1 METTNYNKAHILQQ
15 ELKEIE
21 TLTERVKSA
30 SSILS
35 GEIEFFKLVS
45 NELDTAAKV
54 IIPSLKSYL
63 ETVRDVRMAFG
74 REVQE
79 VLRSSRELTTIV
91 KSRPE
96 LEQICETIIK
106 IDKSLS
112 DDLISKIKK
121 TFNVS
126 ENE

>member
-1 METTNYNKAHILQQ
+1 METTNYNKAHILAT

-45 NELDTAAKV
+45 TELEKTQEI
-54 IIPSLKSYL
+54 IIPKVKDYLKIL
-63 ETVRDVRMAFG
+63 MEVRMAFA
-74 REVQE
+74 REVQA
-79 VLRSSRELTTIV
+79 VILSSRELTTII

-96 LEQICETIIK
+96 LEQVCDTIIK
-106 IDKSLS
+106 IDKALS
-112 DDLISKIKK
+112 DDLINKVKK

-126 ENE
+126 ENK